1 MSQAAVFG
9 MVYTDTH
16 FWKRM
21 ENHPNLQAENLQY
34 PFIQAQQPIMLTH
47 LYNKDPAKSHF

>member
-1 MSQAAVFG
+1 MSWAAVLG

-21 ENHPNLQAENLQY
+21 ENHPIFQAVNLQY
-34 PFIQAQQPIMLTH
+34 PFIQAQKPIMLIH
-47 LYNKDPAKSHF
+47 L